1 MKRYLRTVNYC
12 VMKTKVQY
20 KLEEDIYNKHTVAD
34 IFHPK
39 TKKQKQKQYQTY
51 LHVGYEL

>member
-1 MKRYLRTVNYC
+1 
-12 VMKTKVQY
+12 MKTKVQY

-39 TKKQKQKQYQTY
+39 KQKQYQTY

>member
-1 MKRYLRTVNYC
+1 
-12 VMKTKVQY
+12 MKTKVQY

-39 TKKQKQKQYQTY
+39 TKTKTITD
-51 LHVGYEL
+51 LFACGI